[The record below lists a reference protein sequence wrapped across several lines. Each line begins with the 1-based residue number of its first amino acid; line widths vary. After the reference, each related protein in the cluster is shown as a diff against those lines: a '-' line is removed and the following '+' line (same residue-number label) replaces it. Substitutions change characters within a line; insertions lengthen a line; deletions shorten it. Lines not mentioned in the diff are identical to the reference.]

1 MWQEVIQASAGGGD
15 SGSMYIKYYPDYDN
29 RASASTSATVEIS
42 YEYEPAVFIVTA
54 EAYTTGGTR
63 QTAYDT
69 GLAWVSDY
77 QSRQLCRSGASFTHV
92 AVPSNSAAAYPTIP
106 SWDRENKKITVR
118 LANNANYA
126 RAVYHFRMYY
136 TK

>member
-1 MWQEVIQASAGGGD
+1 MWQKVIQASSSGD

-42 YEYEPAVFIVTA
+42 YEYEPAVLIVTS
-54 EAYTTGGTR
+54 ESYTSSGTR
-63 QTAYDT
+63 TTAYDA
-69 GLAWVSDY
+69 GLVWVSDY
-77 QSRQLCRSGASFTHV
+77 QARQFCRYGSSFTNV
-92 AVPSNSAAAYPTIP
+92 VVPSSSAGSYPSIP
-106 SWDRENKKITVR
+106 TWDKVNKKITVR
-118 LANNANYA
+118 LANNVNYA